1 MSPSVIEISKH
12 AAYAA
17 RSLATW
23 TGCHSLFPRGVLMP
37 LAAKARAIPVNV
49 VTPLDWISAITARV
63 PALAFLA

>member
-1 MSPSVIEISKH
+1 
-12 AAYAA
+12 
-17 RSLATW
+17 
-23 TGCHSLFPRGVLMP
+23 MP